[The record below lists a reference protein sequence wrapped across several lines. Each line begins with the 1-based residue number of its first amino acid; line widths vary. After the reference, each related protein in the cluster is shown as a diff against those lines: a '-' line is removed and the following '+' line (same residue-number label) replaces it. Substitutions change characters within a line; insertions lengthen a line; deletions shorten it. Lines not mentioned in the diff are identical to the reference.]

1 MLYGNRQSARMGEP
15 FLQGFKVRKSVL
27 AIWSV
32 ILVGLGTTAQAAP
45 DNTVQSRDT
54 QSTANPMLEEII
66 VTGTLIRGIQ
76 PTGSQSLEINAETI
90 EISGAKSANEI
101 LGTLPQAQN
110 LFNSRAALNPRAQ
123 SRETVVRPNLRG
135 LPNFEQASGTATLVL
150 VDGHRIVGMGVAQAA
165 PDPDVVPP
173 SVIERVEIITDGG
186 SSLYGADAVGGV
198 INIIT
203 KRDFDGVEIDLGYNT
218 ADDYWGY
225 DASITAGTSWDSGS
239 GYISLTRADRDSVL
253 GKDRSWAAQGQWTEN
268 GLMPADT
275 ECLNPVGTTQTME
288 YRELVPGVR
297 VWDGRAY
304 EPVAV
309 GSRCDRSAL
318 GTIFPK
324 EDRSSVF
331 LGVTQ
336 ELNEAVT
343 LNVRGYYSERN
354 TTFEGYPRGDTVS
367 FGPQQFSPTP
377 SASVGET
384 RERGSLGFSYGA
396 HPDYQRRDGETNLQ
410 TWGIT
415 PQLTVDMKGGWQLR
429 NLLHYSRSD
438 NEFFEPGSNTG
449 LLLESIA
456 DGTVDPSNI
465 AATDSALLTDILD
478 WELAGESIQELFTA
492 RAVADGPVMELPAG
506 DLRMAVGM
514 EYADQSAKL
523 RQGNH
528 SVGGLSGRD
537 FPEESRNVKS
547 FFAEAQIPLI
557 SARRGVDSLVL
568 SASVRHDDYSD
579 FGSTTNPHLGLSW
592 DPVYWL
598 NIHANWGES
607 FVAPTLIDTLRA
619 NTNLAYNPN
628 SVGIVQPS
636 ANRAGVII
644 GDGRTDTVSMNGAQ
658 PDLSPQTAET
668 WAVGFKMSPPVVK
681 GLRVSGNYYEIDFRD
696 LLGGIN
702 PQLATGAVLFP
713 ERYVWNPT
721 QADLDALAAD
731 SLNPEALVGV
741 DPSTLAAILDLR
753 VGNTDQA
760 ILKGFDFSVN
770 YTHDTRLGTLSYGV
784 SGTRRHEFE
793 LTRAGVTGDEL
804 KFGTPKTL
812 AMASVGFIRGNFR
825 SNLSLKYTAGYRVDD
840 GLLGQRSVNDFK
852 TVDLFMGYDFEG
864 AGFLDDLSVRFNVS
878 NLFDEKPPI
887 YRLNNQPAYRGFTLG
902 RMYGFGVTKRFH

>member
-15 FLQGFKVRKSVL
+15 FLKGFKVRKSVL

-45 DNTVQSRDT
+45 DNTVLSRDT
-54 QSTANPMLEEII
+54 QSTDNPMLEEII
-66 VTGTLIRGIQ
+66 VTGTLIRGVQ
-76 PTGSQSLEINAETI
+76 PTGSQTLEIDVGTI
-90 EISGAKSANEI
+90 ESSGATSANEI
-101 LGTLPQAQN
+101 LATLPQAQN

-135 LPNFEQASGTATLVL
+135 LPNFEQASGSATLIL
-150 VDGHRIVGMGVAQAA
+150 IDGHRIVGMGVAQAA
-165 PDPDVVPP
+165 PDPDVVPA

-203 KRDFDGVEIDLGYNT
+203 KRDFDGVEVDLGYNT

-225 DASITAGTSWDSGS
+225 DASITAGKTWDSGS
-239 GYISLTRADRDSVL
+239 GYISVTRADRDSLL
-253 GKDRSWAAQGQWTEN
+253 GKDRSWAAQGQWTED
-268 GLMPADT
+268 GLLPADT
-275 ECLNPVGTTQTME
+275 ECLSSVGTTQTME

-304 EPVAV
+304 EAVAV

-324 EDRSSVF
+324 EERSSVF
-331 LGVTQ
+331 FGVTQ

-354 TTFEGYPRGDTVS
+354 TIFENYPRGDTVA
-367 FGPQQFSPTP
+367 FGPEQFSPTP
-377 SASVGET
+377 STPIGET

-492 RAVADGPVMELPAG
+492 RAVADGPIMTLPAG

-619 NTNLAYNPN
+619 NTNLAFNPN

-636 ANRAGVII
+636 ANVAGVII
-644 GDGRTDTVSMNGAQ
+644 GSGRTNTVTLNGAQ
-658 PDLSPQTAET
+658 PNLAPQTAET
-668 WAVGFKMSPPVVK
+668 WAVGFKMSPPVIE

-702 PQLATGAVLFP
+702 PQRATAAVLFP
-713 ERYVWNPT
+713 ERYTWNPT
-721 QADLDALAAD
+721 QSDLDALAAN
-731 SLNPEALVGV
+731 SFNPEALVGV

-760 ILKGFDFSVN
+760 ILKGFDFSAN

-793 LTRAGVTGDEL
+793 MTRAGNTTDEL
-804 KFGTPKTL
+804 EFGTPKTL
-812 AMASVGFIRGNFR
+812 ATASVGLARGNFR
-825 SNLSLKYTAGYRVDD
+825 SNLSVKYTAGYRVDD
-840 GLLGQRSVNDFK
+840 ALLGQRSVSDFK

-864 AGFLDDLSVRFNVS
+864 TGLLDNLSIRLNVS
-878 NLFDEKPPI
+878 NIFNEKPSI